1 MKTGF
6 IGAGKVGCTLGKY
19 FCENGMEITG
29 YYSRSYS
36 SAQFA
41 AEFTG
46 TAAYKGMAEL
56 LSSSDTIFI
65 TVSDGAI
72 KSVYE
77 QLSRLDISG
86 KTLCHCSGAMTA
98 REAFPDIKK
107 HEASGCSIHPLFP
120 VSSKTDSYK
129 VLSGAFF
136 CIEGDRNIAEKWR
149 DKLRNM
155 GNPARMISG
164 ESKSSYHAA
173 CAIMS
178 NLVCGLAA
186 VSVELLKNCGFTEKE
201 ALAAL
206 RPLAENNIKNI
217 FENNP
222 SAALTGPVE
231 RNDVGTIKKH
241 LDCIPEGIDSEI
253 YKCVSLKLTELAQLR
268 HPDSDYSELI
278 YLLDDTEKE

>member
-19 FCENGMEITG
+19 FSENGMEISG
-29 YYSRSYS
+29 YYSHSHS

-41 AEFTG
+41 ADFTG
-46 TAAYKGMAEL
+46 TAAYRDMAEL

-98 REAFPDIKK
+98 REAFPDIEKLG
-107 HEASGCSIHPLFP
+107 ASGCSIHPLFP

-129 VLSGAFF
+129 VLPGAFF
-136 CIEGDRNIAEKWR
+136 CIEGDRITAEKWR

-186 VSVELLKNCGFTEKE
+186 LSVELLKGCGFTEKE

-217 FENNP
+217 FDKNP
-222 SAALTGPVE
+222 SEALTGPVE
-231 RNDVGTIKKH
+231 RNDVGTIRKH
-241 LDCIPEGIDSEI
+241 LDCVPEGIDSEI
-253 YKCVSLKLTELAQLR
+253 YRSVSLKLVRVAQQKR
-268 HPDSDYSELI
+268 PYMDYSGLI
-278 YLLDDTEKE
+278 DILSGNITE

>member
-1 MKTGF
+1 MRTGF

-19 FCENGMEITG
+19 FTINGIEVSG
-29 YYSRSYS
+29 FYSRNLS

-41 AEFTG
+41 AELTG
-46 TAAYKGMAEL
+46 KKAYKEL
-56 LSSSDTIFI
+56 SEIINDSDTLFI
-65 TVSDGAI
+65 TVPDGAVRG
-72 KSVYE
+72 VYE
-77 QLSRLDISG
+77 QLTKLGING
-86 KTLCHCSGAMTA
+86 KVLCHCSGSMTS
-98 REAFPDIKK
+98 REAFPDIDKYG
-107 HEASGCSIHPLFP
+107 AYGCSVHPLFP
-120 VSSKTDSYK
+120 ISSRTDSYK
-129 VLSGAFF
+129 VLSEAFF
-136 CIEGDRNIAEKWR
+136 CIEGDREPAGKWR
-149 DKLRNM
+149 DIIRSM
-155 GNPARMISG
+155 GNTARMIAG

-178 NLVCGLAA
+178 NLVCGLAQT
-186 VSVELLKNCGFTEKE
+186 SLELLKGCGFTEKE

-278 YLLDDTEKE
+278 YLLDDIEKE